1 MNLNLALLIAMQILF
16 MVGNMMFVTLAPV
29 LGNQLAGTM
38 TLATLPMA
46 VSMFSMLLSSFPLSM
61 AMGRFGRKPLF
72 ACGLIANILAGSCFY
87 MALQNSSFNLFILGS
102 VGFGFAI
109 SCANFYRFSAMEL
122 VAPAQ
127 RPMAISGI
135 MAAGVVAAFIGP
147 NLGALTKDLWLS
159 PAFTTSVL
167 LYIPLG
173 LLSLLILM
181 KIRFPAPIIASSSVT
196 AELPIGQIWRPIFVA
211 AVAFAVMVM
220 VMTATP
226 LHMYACG
233 FAFSDSAWV
242 IQWHVLGMF
251 APSFFV
257 SHLVKRIGLKGL
269 MTTGAI
275 VLIGSAI
282 LNLNVSSK
290 AGLTLGLLLLGVGWN
305 FLFVGASQWLMALC
319 ENQNSAKIQGIN
331 EVFVFGFSTLATLSS
346 GWLLDTFGWQP
357 LNLTVLPILLVLLGL
372 LLTLK
377 PKHLV
382 AVN

>member
-38 TLATLPMA
+38 SLATLPMA
-46 VSMFSMLLSSFPLSM
+46 VSMLSMLVSSFPLSM

-72 ACGLIANILAGSCFY
+72 ASGLIANCLAGCGFY
-87 MALQNSSFNLFILGS
+87 LALRWASFELFILAS

-127 RPMAISGI
+127 RPLAISGI

-147 NLGALTKDLWLS
+147 NLGALTKDIWLS
-159 PAFTTSVL
+159 PSFSTSVL
-167 LYIPLG
+167 LYIPLTV
-173 LLSLLILM
+173 LSLLLLM
-181 KIRFPAPIIASSSVT
+181 NIRFPAPASISNAAST
-196 AELPIGQIWRPIFVA
+196 KLPINQIWRPIFTA

-226 LHMYACG
+226 LHMFACG
-233 FAFSDSAWV
+233 FEFSDSAWV

-257 SHLVKRIGLKGL
+257 SQLVKRIGLKGL
-269 MTTGAI
+269 MSAGAVI
-275 VLIGSAI
+275 LIASAL

-290 AGLTLGLLLLGVGWN
+290 TGLTLGLVLLGVGWN

-319 ENQNSAKIQGIN
+319 ENQNSAKIQGVN
-331 EVFVFGFSTLATLSS
+331 EVCVFGLATLATLSS
-346 GWLLDTFGWQP
+346 GWLLDTFGWET
-357 LNLTVLPILLVLLGL
+357 LNITVLPLLLLLLGL
-372 LLTLK
+372 LLTVK
-377 PKHLV
+377 PKHLT
-382 AVN
+382 AVS